1 MILLP
6 ALFYFLAVPSASA
19 QSCNEVWGCPHP
31 AKFIELTYQIE
42 QSPTPDETWSRLA
55 NIKPIY
61 SGLSKRQQ
69 RQLMKVAYRSL
80 AEESK
85 YQYKLPI
92 FSSTLV
98 KLTKQAV
105 RSFFSESTRELTELT
120 YMRESDGSIRPVI
133 IGTSEVL
140 LHTSVQTS
148 GGFWFHKFN
157 DTIPIHWNSQG
168 SGIGSIENIKWRHN
182 GTAYSG
188 SIKVTA
194 RPAAGIVAPSL
205 RPDYESLWRDTEL
218 NGLVV
223 LSNTFSHRSATRI
236 ASHYLSYFAEQGY
249 VFSESRPIADT
260 LLFIKDTIASGE
272 TDYVIK
278 EAHSQGDSRTI
289 VSVASNSLL
298 LTGTKPLDDGREE
311 AIRII
316 VPQHHEETSQ
326 RFDFR
331 LLAQT
336 IGMRELTPGT
346 QLILV
351 NSNCDSMFN
360 ARNEVAL
367 VASPILVNIAA
378 STTTTSFVNENS
390 DPKRGII
397 EGIRKGLTWAQIRQS
412 IENSP
417 RFKEKHQN
425 DFIFPHQKE
434 YLDNFVPRSEILLG
448 VEVTITDD
456 RGIAYFLSDR
466 L

>member
-1 MILLP
+1 
-6 ALFYFLAVPSASA
+6 
-19 QSCNEVWGCPHP
+19 
-31 AKFIELTYQIE
+31 
-42 QSPTPDETWSRLA
+42 
-55 NIKPIY
+55 
-61 SGLSKRQQ
+61 
-69 RQLMKVAYRSL
+69 
-80 AEESK
+80 
-85 YQYKLPI
+85 
-92 FSSTLV
+92 
-98 KLTKQAV
+98 
-105 RSFFSESTRELTELT
+105 
-120 YMRESDGSIRPVI
+120 
-133 IGTSEVL
+133 
-140 LHTSVQTS
+140 
-148 GGFWFHKFN
+148 
-157 DTIPIHWNSQG
+157 
-168 SGIGSIENIKWRHN
+168 
-182 GTAYSG
+182 
-188 SIKVTA
+188 
-194 RPAAGIVAPSL
+194 
-205 RPDYESLWRDTEL
+205 
-218 NGLVV
+218 
-223 LSNTFSHRSATRI
+223 
-236 ASHYLSYFAEQGY
+236 
-249 VFSESRPIADT
+249 
-260 LLFIKDTIASGE
+260 
-272 TDYVIK
+272 
-278 EAHSQGDSRTI
+278 

-298 LTGTKPLDDGREE
+298 LTGIKPLDDGREE

-390 DPKRGII
+390 DPKRWII

-434 YLDNFVPRSEILLG
+434 YLDNFVPRSEVLLG